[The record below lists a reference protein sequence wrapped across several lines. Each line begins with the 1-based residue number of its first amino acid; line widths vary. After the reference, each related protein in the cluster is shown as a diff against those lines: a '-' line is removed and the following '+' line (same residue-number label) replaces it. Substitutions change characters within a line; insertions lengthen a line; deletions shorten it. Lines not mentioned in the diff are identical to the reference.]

1 MATSPTSSGGA
12 FLARK
17 SELLRARQGLPD
29 LKDVLVVDDESFDA
43 ERLTA
48 TLRVMFGYEI
58 EVRRAATLASALDR
72 VIETLPEVIFLDD
85 ILKPA
90 DDAAQSIPYL
100 RRAGYTGPIIVISG
114 QATRARRS
122 LPAPERSFTRT
133 TSTVSGSPK
142 RWSASSNRHDEPEA
156 LLRTSDTGQP
166 MPDDRCQMIDAGDPR
181 CASRPATR
189 NPEHP

>member
-58 EVRRAATLASALDR
+58 EVRKAATLASALDR

-122 LPAPERSFTRT
+122 LLLAAGAGEVIHKDDVDSVRL
-133 TSTVSGSPK
+133 
-142 RWSASSNRHDEPEA
+142 AEA
-156 LLRTSDTGQP
+156 LVSVLK
-166 MPDDRCQMIDAGDPR
+166 
-181 CASRPATR
+181 PAR
-189 NPEHP
+189 